1 MPEQKINKTGS
12 DAEQMLRDLLKS
24 AGEAGKHKL
33 VGQIA
38 AILANPEFNKSVATN
53 TDKIYNARQYKD
65 LRFVQTVALQETNA
79 PGILATLSTAELQL
93 FMFLERIA
101 PRGLFQITYT
111 QAEQI
116 LGISRSS
123 IYRAFTKLINKKIL
137 YVVKPATNKTAAIYR
152 INSYICRAG
161 KGKSKEQ
168 DLKDLENIADWDVW
182 EKRMTAESMVFSEG
196 IRIGLDG
203 KKLRYNTL
211 DYDYTIKEDQS
222 DQKQDEDGESEDAE

>member
-1 MPEQKINKTGS
+1 MAEQKINKTGT
-12 DAEQMLRDLLKS
+12 DTEQALRDLLKAAS
-24 AGEAGKHKL
+24 DAGKTKL

-38 AILANPEFNKSVATN
+38 QILANPDFTKSVATSA
-53 TDKIYNARQYKD
+53 DKIYKAREYKNV
-65 LRFVQTVALQETNA
+65 RFVQAVALQESHA
-79 PGILATLSTAELQL
+79 PGILATLSHTELQL
-93 FMFLERIA
+93 FVLLERIA
-101 PRGLFQITYT
+101 TRGLFQITYT

-137 YVVKPATNKTAAIYR
+137 YVVEPATNKTAAIYR

-182 EKRMTAESMVFSEG
+182 EKRMVAENMVFSEG
-196 IRIGLDG
+196 VRIGSDG
-203 KKLRYNTL
+203 GKLRYNTL
-211 DYDYTIKEDQS
+211 DYDYTIKGDKDQ
-222 DQKQDEDGESEDAE
+222 ENDAE